1 MSSKISLPTI
11 IFMNSDWARMILC
24 AQILSGAMMLR
35 YSFGENEAAA
45 AIEAAVEKAVT
56 GGTRTGDIAFGL
68 DSVGT
73 KEMAAA
79 VLANL

>member
-1 MSSKISLPTI
+1 
-11 IFMNSDWARMILC
+11 
-24 AQILSGAMMLR
+24 MMLR
-35 YSFGENEAAA
+35 YSFGEFEAAA

-56 GGTRTGDIAFGL
+56 SGTRTGDIAFGL

-73 KEMAAA
+73 KQMAAA